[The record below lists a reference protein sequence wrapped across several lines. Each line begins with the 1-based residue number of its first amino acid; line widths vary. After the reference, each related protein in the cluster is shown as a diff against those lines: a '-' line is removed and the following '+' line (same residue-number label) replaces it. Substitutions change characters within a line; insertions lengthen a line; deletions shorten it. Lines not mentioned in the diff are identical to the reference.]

1 VRARDETDPSFVIMA
16 QCYARDAVNG
26 GLEEVRARVR
36 RYREQAGVDW
46 VQFEGPHSADE
57 IATVRDGLDC
67 WFSAMQ
73 VGHPLSHQQHLDLA
87 LAAAWYTVV
96 PALVLQS
103 AAYEFLEQFNARGI
117 DAWTEYRPA
126 HKETFDKLAALGR

>member
-1 VRARDETDPSFVIMA
+1 
-16 QCYARDAVNG
+16 
-26 GLEEVRARVR
+26 
-36 RYREQAGVDW
+36 VDW

-96 PALVLQS
+96 PALVLRS

-117 DAWTEYRPA
+117 DAWTEYRAA